1 MTARLDM
8 LELLGSDYLVE
19 HVLEKYNEERKESA
33 YRAYTSDMLMAIAE
47 SMGAT
52 VESRYVDLIEPGQP
66 EEMDADEIALDIIE
80 RAGLKVQNGLIN
92 TEGDTWA

>member
-1 MTARLDM
+1 M

-19 HVLEKYNEERKESA
+19 HVLEKYNEEQKESA

-52 VESRYVDLIEPGQP
+52 VEIRYVDLIEPGQP
-66 EEMDADEIALDIIE
+66 EDMDGDEIALDIIE
-80 RAGLKVQNGLIN
+80 RAGLRLNDGFTE
-92 TEGDTWA
+92 TEGDSWA